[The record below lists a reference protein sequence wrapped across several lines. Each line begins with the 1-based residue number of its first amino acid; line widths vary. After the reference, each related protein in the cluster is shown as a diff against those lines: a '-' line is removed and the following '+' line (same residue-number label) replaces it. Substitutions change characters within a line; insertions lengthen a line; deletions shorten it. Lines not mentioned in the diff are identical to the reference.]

1 MRKQPNGDSWIELLK
16 ELPAKPLDPT
26 AEQEILRTLRQA
38 GASSGREVRG
48 RGALRLSLLAIVA
61 AAALIVVASLSGIIE
76 RADGGRWGAAL
87 FGSRPAGHAAEIS
100 PLFDLLDKDGKVVY
114 PDRLRG
120 IEGKIAF
127 SEYPGGFVANSGTTV
142 SKVFWYLW
150 GDRQRLNG
158 AYLVAKAVSLDTGKK
173 FALNETRLNGPIY
186 GADANAVTRFNPF
199 PSKGAWRIDVELD
212 GEPYGSIFIRVKDEY
227 IHTESSSFLVSKD
240 DAETGAT
247 ETSLI
252 VQGHDMPE
260 TLDVIVQPADVS
272 GQARKLTFLRAQEY
286 IQGMEPVTHYSGSLE
301 FDAPGKWRIEVLG
314 EKTTVEVRP

>member
-1 MRKQPNGDSWIELLK
+1 MREQPNGDSWIELLK
-16 ELPAKPLDPT
+16 ELPFKPLDQA

-38 GASSGREVRG
+38 GAASGKDSKRG
-48 RGALRLSLLAIVA
+48 RTRRLSLLAGA
-61 AAALIVVASLSGIIE
+61 AAALIAIASLSGIID
-76 RADGGRWGAAL
+76 RADKWGASL
-87 FGSRPAGHAAEIS
+87 LGLRPAAPAAEIS
-100 PLFDLLDKDGKVVY
+100 PLFDLIDKDGTVVY

-150 GDRQRLNG
+150 GDPQRLSG
-158 AYLVAKAVSLDTGKK
+158 AYLVAEAVNLDTGKK

-186 GADANAVTRFNPF
+186 GADANAVTRFNRF
-199 PSKGAWRIDVELD
+199 PDKGVWRIDVELD
-212 GEPYGSIFIRVKDEY
+212 GEPYGSIVVRVKDEY

-240 DAETGAT
+240 DASIGVT

-272 GQARKLTFLRAQEY
+272 GQARKLTFLIEQEY
-286 IQGMEPVTHYSGSLE
+286 VQAMEPVTHYSGSLE
-301 FDAPGKWRIEVLG
+301 FDVPGKWRIEVLG